1 MSLMRYEV
9 YDEDGKLFR
18 KFWTKEDAQKFMQ
31 QGWKLVTKAK
41 NKEVKPTTEVYG
53 EARW

>member
-1 MSLMRYEV
+1 MRYEV

-18 KFWTKEDAQKFMQ
+18 KFWDKYSAEKFLQDGWSLVVRPKQKI
-31 QGWKLVTKAK
+31 
-41 NKEVKPTTEVYG
+41 VKPTPETHG